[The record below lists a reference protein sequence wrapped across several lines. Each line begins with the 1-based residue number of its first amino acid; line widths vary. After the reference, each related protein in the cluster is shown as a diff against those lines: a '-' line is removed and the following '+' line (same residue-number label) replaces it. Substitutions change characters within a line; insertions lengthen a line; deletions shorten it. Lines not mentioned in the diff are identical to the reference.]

1 MILTFKIAL
10 TDWHAVLEVDS
21 STTLDELHLAIQEAV
36 QFDDDHMYE
45 FFIARTKRSQDK
57 KHFDMEDGDLD
68 TTRIADLL
76 PLPKDRKLFYLF
88 DYGDSWTFTVS
99 RTRRPPFE
107 PEKGV
112 QYPRL
117 IKEVGD
123 RPEQYP
129 DYDE

>member
-1 MILTFKIAL
+1 MILTLKIAL
-10 TDWHAVLEVDS
+10 TGWHALLEVDS
-21 STTLDELHLAIQEAV
+21 ATTLNKLHAAIQGAV
-36 QFDDDHMYE
+36 KFGDDHMYE
-45 FFIARTKRSQDK
+45 FFIARTVSSDNKE
-57 KHFDMEDGDLD
+57 HFDLEDGRLD

-88 DYGDSWTFTVS
+88 DYGDSWIFRVS
-99 RTRRPPFE
+99 TTRRSPFE

-112 QYPRL
+112 KYPRL